1 VQGEPQ
7 KGGRGV
13 TAPSIIREIK
23 EVQGGEQV
31 PRDGSLA
38 LPKDV
43 EVKPLSL
50 KGSLNTTLNVLVLI
64 LAKGSN
70 GFLGGHADLNRS
82 FPSLKYDSFQGILVV
97 EVPAASFRPEV
108 VQQEAPED
116 VQGLP
121 AERCRVY
128 YMGEGGGFP

>member
-1 VQGEPQ
+1 M
-7 KGGRGV
+7 
-13 TAPSIIREIK
+13 
-23 EVQGGEQV
+23 

-64 LAKGSN
+64 LARGSN
-70 GFLGGHADLNRS
+70 GFPGGHADLNRS
-82 FPSLKYDSFQGILVV
+82 FPSLKQDSFQGVLVV
-97 EVPAASFRPEV
+97 EVLATSFRSEV

-116 VQGLP
+116 VQGLSDVGVP
-121 AERCRVY
+121 ARVITVKVR
-128 YMGEGGGFP
+128 GVVILFEHGLAKEDQGP